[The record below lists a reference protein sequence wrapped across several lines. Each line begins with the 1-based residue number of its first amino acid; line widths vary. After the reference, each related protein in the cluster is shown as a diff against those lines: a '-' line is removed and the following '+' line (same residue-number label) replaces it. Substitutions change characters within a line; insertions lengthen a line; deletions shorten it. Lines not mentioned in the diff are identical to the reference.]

1 MLIELPEAIAQSS
14 MSLSAKL
21 ITATYLSYPGLTPSA
36 LGKLL
41 GCSSRNVHKALRLAR
56 SQSEQLFAQRE
67 QKFAQ
72 REQSFT
78 PLYREKREEKK
89 DKPKP
94 APKHDGAIPDRE
106 EFFRFARLLEEEDL
120 AAEFWNRFEDSGW
133 TTHNGKPIGNWKAY
147 LQACMTK
154 FREQQKPA
162 PRTSK
167 NKPKVQTTEDALMAI
182 DMAGNY

>member
-14 MSLSAKL
+14 MSMSAKL

-41 GCSSRNVHKALRLAR
+41 GCSSRNVHKALKLAR
-56 SQSEQLFAQRE
+56 SHSEQLFAQRE
-67 QKFAQ
+67 QKFAH
-72 REQSFT
+72 REQSFP
-78 PLYREKREEKK
+78 PLDKEKKEEKK
-89 DKPKP
+89 QDKPKP
-94 APKHDGAIPDRE
+94 KPAGIVPDRE
-106 EFFRFARLLEEEDL
+106 EFFRFARLLEEEEL
-120 AAEFWNRFEDSGW
+120 AAEFWDRFEDSGW
-133 TTHNGKPIGNWKAY
+133 TTHSGKPIGNWKSY